1 MTRIAYFDAQA
12 GISGDMTLGALLHAG
27 IPAADLQDALAPLGL
42 PGWSLRAEAASQQGI
57 SGLHATVVI
66 ESEQPVRDWRTIR
79 TLIEDAALPEG
90 AKERALAVFTA
101 LAHAEAQV
109 HGVPVDAVHFH
120 EVGAVDSI
128 VDIVGVAVALDLL
141 RIEAVYASPFATGHG
156 WVRSQ
161 HGRIPVPA
169 PATLALI
176 AAARAPLVPL
186 DTDRET
192 VTPTGAAIVTS
203 LASGY
208 TRPAMTVQAVGY
220 GFGTRVMPWPNCLRV
235 WIGEAL
241 LTTAAAPFTP
251 FADIA
256 DTPATVSA
264 TSIVGLSR
272 PAPDDETLIEANLD
286 DMTAEAMAYALER
299 VFAAGALDAWFT
311 PITMKKSRPA
321 VTLSAICAA
330 DDAEAVTDTILRET
344 STFGVRAV
352 PIQRTKAAR
361 HWETVQ
367 TPWGPVRVKV
377 KTVNGD
383 MLDAVPEYEM
393 VAALARAAEVP
404 FRDVYAVAV
413 EAGRRVVSKVLTTE
427 Y

>member
-1 MTRIAYFDAQA
+1 MTRIAYLDAQA
-12 GISGDMTLGALLHAG
+12 GISGDMALGAFIHTG
-27 IPAADLQDALAPLGL
+27 IPVADLQDALAPLGL
-42 PGWSLRAEAASQQGI
+42 PGWSLRAELVSQHGI
-57 SGLHATVVI
+57 GGMHVTVVV
-66 ESEQPVRDWRTIR
+66 EGEHPARDWRTIR
-79 TLIEDAALPEG
+79 TLIEDAALAEG
-90 AKERALAVFTA
+90 AKERALGVFSA

-128 VDIVGVAVALDLL
+128 VDIVGVAVVLDLL

-203 LASGY
+203 LVRAY
-208 TRPAMTVQAVGY
+208 TRPPMIVQAVGY

-235 WIGEAL
+235 WIGEAMPAETA
-241 LTTAAAPFTP
+241 TTLAPFSDVSVAESAAA
-251 FADIA
+251 AVA
-256 DTPATVSA
+256 PA
-264 TSIVGLSR
+264 R

-321 VTLSAICAA
+321 VTLSAICAS
-330 DDAEAVTDTILRET
+330 DDAIAVTDVMLRET
-344 STFGVRAV
+344 STFGVRAM

-361 HWETVQ
+361 RWETVQ

-404 FRDVYAVAV
+404 FRDVYAAAA
-413 EAGRRVVSKVLTTE
+413 EAGHRIVYNARGTD